1 MSAPTA
7 GIADGNP
14 PLDRAA
20 QEQRASDRDDGGDQL
35 RQRRAHRRRADVR
48 GSDLGRRDDKGRSE
62 RGGPDDGEKDA
73 EAGAETRYPLWH

>member
-1 MSAPTA
+1 VSASTA

-20 QEQRASDRDDGGDQL
+20 QEQRASDRDDGGDQQ

-48 GSDLGRRDDKGRSE
+48 GSDLGRRDDKGRSD
-62 RGGPDDGEKDA
+62 RSGPDDGEENPKA
-73 EAGAETRYPLWH
+73 WAETRYALGH